1 MLLQD
6 SCHENIIAGWSQL
19 AIREQLE
26 STGSAGMMASTW
38 ASQWLSQLQ
47 CQAIYFM
54 YWTAIS
60 FWFQYRLWNTNLCV
74 PQSFYHFFLLFW
86 YYMWLLRKYNNNNN
100 PFCACFVCVVPKCLC
115 TKCQQLLKYSLCI
128 VWFFFLSLWFW
139 LNCEITLKNQIKRKH
154 KSKVGLCP
162 GATQLPRD
170 LKQEGPSTSR
180 SNSMVF
186 FCCFFFSFVFA
197 SSFLLAL
204 TRFKVYVLH
213 KLICRVFGCFPST
226 ARAN

>member
-6 SCHENIIAGWSQL
+6 SCHDNIIAGWSQL

-74 PQSFYHFFLLFW
+74 PQSFYHFFFTFLVLHVTPQKIQQQQQQPFLCLF
-86 YYMWLLRKYNNNNN
+86 
-100 PFCACFVCVVPKCLC
+100 CLC
-115 TKCQQLLKYSLCI
+115 STKMS
-128 VWFFFLSLWFW
+128 
-139 LNCEITLKNQIKRKH
+139 
-154 KSKVGLCP
+154 
-162 GATQLPRD
+162 
-170 LKQEGPSTSR
+170 
-180 SNSMVF
+180 
-186 FCCFFFSFVFA
+186 
-197 SSFLLAL
+197 
-204 TRFKVYVLH
+204 LH
-213 KLICRVFGCFPST
+213 KMPAVAQILIVHCMIFLFLPLILTELWDNSEESNKKE
-226 ARAN
+226 A